1 MKEKNAQP
9 LLAQYFL
16 DITERDLR
24 ERLKAKSSLKIQ
36 RLIKMVF
43 ESVGA
48 EMSLRKL
55 APAAGI
61 SADTASLYLEAAQAA
76 YLLFSCPYFA
86 FSEKQQAYRNRK
98 YYAIDPGLRK
108 AVATNTG
115 KDLGKDFENY
125 VFLELRKKYPQ
136 VYYWKGKSEVDFV
149 VETNFGVQP
158 IQVTYGEVQARHE
171 QALEEFYLA
180 HPNALN
186 PMYITPETIAEH
198 L

>member
-1 MKEKNAQP
+1 M
-9 LLAQYFL
+9 
-16 DITERDLR
+16 
-24 ERLKAKSSLKIQ
+24 
-36 RLIKMVF
+36 
-43 ESVGA
+43 
-48 EMSLRKL
+48 
-55 APAAGI
+55 
-61 SADTASLYLEAAQAA
+61 
-76 YLLFSCPYFA
+76 LFPS
-86 FSEKQQAYRNRK
+86 
-98 YYAIDPGLRK
+98 
-108 AVATNTG
+108 
-115 KDLGKDFENY
+115 
-125 VFLELRKKYPQ
+125 PQ